1 MDNIM
6 NFNQSVLESVVIFGV
21 LGLVFGTILV
31 LFWQYVVA
39 GLALV
44 FCVVV
49 LANHKTPQVES
60 KQEVQQVQQVV
71 ISKVVPDN
79 TPIKPEQSLTPL
91 EQIVPSNV
99 LPVPKVY
106 EVKPEVKPEVK
117 EFDEHQAYLQD
128 CMRLTGFEFETCE
141 QMWTNR
147 SGDEASQNVKY
158 RKGKNHMVKVSHR
171 NNS

>member
-60 KQEVQQVQQVV
+60 KQEIQQVM
-71 ISKVVPDN
+71 IPKVVPDN
-79 TPIKPEQSLTPL
+79 TPVKPEQSLTPL

-106 EVKPEVKPEVK
+106 EVKPEVK

-147 SGDEASQNVKY
+147 SGDEASQEVKY
-158 RKGKNHMVKVSHR
+158 RKGKKHMVKVSHS